1 MLALDFHDCP
11 QNITLER
18 SFSDYKIKIEHVE
31 VEHEINALLVQLRI
45 IFQIFE

>member
-1 MLALDFHDCP
+1 MLDLDFHDCP

-18 SFSDYKIKIEHVE
+18 SFSDYKTEGQ